1 MVARAALLDFG
12 VDDVKNREL
21 SEDYILRAGHRL
33 AAIEVLLQ
41 RESFADVVRECQEV
55 VELCLKAVLL
65 KAHIEVPRLHD
76 VSDVLNAE
84 QTKLS
89 KEIQIHLPRVTQISK
104 SLRRDRELAFYGA
117 MDVTPSQFYS
127 KGDAEKALADAL
139 WVHELVLHN

>member
-12 VDDVKNREL
+12 ANDVKNKEL
-21 SEDYILRAGHRL
+21 SEDYVLRAGHRL

-65 KAHIEVPRLHD
+65 RAHIEVPRLHD

-84 QTKLS
+84 QIKLS

-127 KGDAEKALADAL
+127 QVDADKALADAR

>member
-1 MVARAALLDFG
+1 MVTGAALLDFG
-12 VDDVKNREL
+12 VNDVKNREL
-21 SEDYILRAGHRL
+21 SEDYVLRSGHRL
-33 AAIEVLLQ
+33 AAIEVLLK

-84 QTKLS
+84 QSKLS

-127 KGDAEKALADAL
+127 KADADKAFADAS
-139 WVHELVLHN
+139 WIHELVLHN

>member
-1 MVARAALLDFG
+1 MDAGATLLGDG
-12 VDDVKNREL
+12 VDRMKNREL
-21 SEDYILRAGHRL
+21 SDDYLLRAGHRL
-33 AAIEVLLQ
+33 AAIEVLRE

-65 KAHIEVPRLHD
+65 KTHVEVPRLHD

-84 QTKLS
+84 RAKLP

-127 KGDAEKALADAL
+127 KADAETAFADAR
-139 WVHELVLHN
+139 WIHELVLRN